1 MPGLKSFVNESSIL
15 SLNRGAIKCASNS
28 SDAKLEFSGGENS
41 NVPFRRVDGVEPFR
55 GKSGSISFH
64 GLTHQLVEEGK
75 LVSAPF
81 DEVKGSFLWF
91 FAPAALI
98 SSLLLPQFFIGNAIE
113 AFLKDEIIIGIY

>member
-1 MPGLKSFVNESSIL
+1 MPGLKSFVKESSIL
-15 SLNRGAIKCASNS
+15 SLDRGAIKCASNS

-81 DEVKGSFLWF
+81 DEEKGSFLWF